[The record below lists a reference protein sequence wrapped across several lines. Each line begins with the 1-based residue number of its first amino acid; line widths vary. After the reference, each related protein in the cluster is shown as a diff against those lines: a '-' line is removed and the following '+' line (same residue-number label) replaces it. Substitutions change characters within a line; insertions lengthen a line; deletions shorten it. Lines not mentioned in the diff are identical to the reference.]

1 MTATAIRTRLQEYL
15 EVADSKKV
23 KAFYTML
30 ETEIEDTLSNYSLSP
45 EQMKEVEKR
54 RKSYLSGKSKTYSW
68 EDAKSMIVK

>member
-15 EVADSKKV
+15 EVADSKNV

-30 ETEIEDTLSNYSLSP
+30 ETEIEDTLSNYTLSH

-54 RKSYLSGKSKTYSW
+54 KKSYLAGESKTYSW
-68 EDAKSMIVK
+68 YEAKLMIVK

>member
-1 MTATAIRTRLQEYL
+1 MTSTAIRSRVQEYL

-30 ETEIEDTLSNYSLSP
+30 ETEIEDTLSSYNLSD

-54 RKSYLSGKSKTYSW
+54 RKSYLAGKSKTHSW
-68 EDAKSMIVK
+68 LEAKSMLIK